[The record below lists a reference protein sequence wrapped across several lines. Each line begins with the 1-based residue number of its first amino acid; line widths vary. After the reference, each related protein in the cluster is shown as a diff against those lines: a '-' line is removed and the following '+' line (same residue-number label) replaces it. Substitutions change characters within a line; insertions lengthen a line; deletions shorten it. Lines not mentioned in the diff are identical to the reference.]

1 MSSIVSSL
9 RGKTV
14 SVDETI
20 SGICYYFIRLPHS
33 LRLFT
38 MTKKLIHTGI
48 T

>member
-14 SVDETI
+14 NFDEVI
-20 SGICYYFIRLPHS
+20 SGICYYFIRLPRS
-33 LRLFT
+33 LLLLA
-38 MTKKLIHTGI
+38 MTKKLIHAEI